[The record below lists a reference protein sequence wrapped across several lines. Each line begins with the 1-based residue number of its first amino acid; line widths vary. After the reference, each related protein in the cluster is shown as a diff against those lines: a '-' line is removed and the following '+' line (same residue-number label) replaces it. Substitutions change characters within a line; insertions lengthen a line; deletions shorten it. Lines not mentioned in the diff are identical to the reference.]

1 MQKKNK
7 ANLAL
12 GLSAAGF
19 LGTFAL
25 PESFVAGMVHHGFL
39 AATIGGLADWF
50 AVTAIFRKPLG
61 IAYRTDILRRNR
73 SRIMEALVVYAS
85 EDLLST
91 ENIMSVL
98 EKQNTAQLLA
108 EYFIHRGGR
117 ERVHQVVKGVLLKA
131 VNDLDSCRIAE
142 ELAPAIHQGLS
153 SFAFED
159 ILPEILHLL
168 TKKEHTEQLVN
179 SLAAISGQVIDS
191 PALRQALLAHIR
203 VLRESYEKDSAGRAF
218 VLASMGLTDEK
229 ILTMLVT
236 RVKAR
241 LVQLQQHG
249 VMAGSDLHTGLVTML
264 YSLSQDERLRDLL
277 RDKKEKLL
285 EQVDLTSMI
294 ARWLEE
300 NIKGENPF
308 WLPHVQAYVDGLI
321 DKFIGSAE
329 WQAKFDRSVKDFLRD
344 ELTKHHG
351 LIPGIIRE
359 RLDEFSDDELVT
371 FVEDKVQD
379 DLQMIR
385 INGSVVGA
393 LVGMGLYVLITLTER
408 MWGL

>member
-117 ERVHQVVKGVLLKA
+117 ERVHQVVRGVLLKA

-241 LVQLQQHG
+241 LAQLQQNG
-249 VMAGSDLHTGLVTML
+249 VTAGSDLHTGLVTML

-321 DKFIGSAE
+321 DKFIGSAQ

>member
-12 GLSAAGF
+12 GVSAAGF

-25 PESFVAGMVHHGFL
+25 PAGFLTGMLHHGFL

-241 LVQLQQHG
+241 LAQLQQHG
-249 VMAGSDLHTGLVTML
+249 VTAGSG
-264 YSLSQDERLRDLL
+264 RC
-277 RDKKEKLL
+277 
-285 EQVDLTSMI
+285 
-294 ARWLEE
+294 A
-300 NIKGENPF
+300 G
-308 WLPHVQAYVDGLI
+308 
-321 DKFIGSAE
+321 
-329 WQAKFDRSVKDFLRD
+329 
-344 ELTKHHG
+344 
-351 LIPGIIRE
+351 
-359 RLDEFSDDELVT
+359 
-371 FVEDKVQD
+371 
-379 DLQMIR
+379 
-385 INGSVVGA
+385 
-393 LVGMGLYVLITLTER
+393 
-408 MWGL
+408 

>member
-25 PESFVAGMVHHGFL
+25 PSGFVAGMVHHGFL

-91 ENIMSVL
+91 ENIMTVL
-98 EKQNTAQLLA
+98 EKQNTAHLLA

-117 ERVHQVVKGVLLKA
+117 GRVHQVVSGVLLKA
-131 VNDLDSCRIAE
+131 VNDLDSCRIAG

-168 TKKEHTEQLVN
+168 TRKEHTEQMVN

-241 LVQLQQHG
+241 LAQLQQHG
-249 VMAGSDLHTGLVTML
+249 VTAGSDLHTGLVTML

-285 EQVDLTSMI
+285 EQVDLTGLI

-300 NIKGENPF
+300 HIKGDNPF
-308 WLPHVQAYVDGLI
+308 WLPHVQAYVDGII
-321 DKFIGSAE
+321 DKFIGSAD
-329 WQAKFDRSVKDFLRD
+329 WQAKFDRAVKEFLRA

-408 MWGL
+408 MWGM

>member
-321 DKFIGSAE
+321 DKFIGSAQ

>member
-131 VNDLDSCRIAE
+131 ANDLDSCRIAE
-142 ELAPAIHQGLS
+142 ELAPAIHQGLR

-249 VMAGSDLHTGLVTML
+249 VTAGSDLHTGLVTML

-300 NIKGENPF
+300 NIKGEEPF

-321 DKFIGSAE
+321 DKFIGSAQ
-329 WQAKFDRSVKDFLRD
+329 WQAKFDRSVKDFLQD